1 MVQVQF
7 SFDSIPPNIF
17 GFLCLFFFSFI
28 IHRYCV
34 YRDDDGDE
42 KSSDEEGERSA
53 TSDPVTSRSHGN
65 AFPLLRVWDILEIE
79 HRLRHL
85 RKGIIIF
92 SYPAPHP
99 YTHRQTR
106 KQQEQHM
113 LKSGKRR
120 YSMCTCVHLT
130 RGLRAVSTLTK
141 GTDKLL
147 YNNRENRCRRE
158 KAKKELLMCRA
169 PSSLRWFYTIDK
181 WRRVRVPPICAK
193 VFVCV
198 TVECNQLSL
207 IHI

>member
-7 SFDSIPPNIF
+7 SLDSIPPNIF

-42 KSSDEEGERSA
+42 KSRNEEGERSA

-85 RKGIIIF
+85 RKGIIIL

-99 YTHRQTR
+99 YTQTDTQAAAAAYV
-106 KQQEQHM
+106 K
-113 LKSGKRR
+113 KR
-120 YSMCTCVHLT
+120 
-130 RGLRAVSTLTK
+130 
-141 GTDKLL
+141 
-147 YNNRENRCRRE
+147 
-158 KAKKELLMCRA
+158 
-169 PSSLRWFYTIDK
+169 
-181 WRRVRVPPICAK
+181 
-193 VFVCV
+193 
-198 TVECNQLSL
+198 
-207 IHI
+207 